1 MVLADHD
8 MILVGS
14 SNMDY
19 RSFFLNFE
27 MDLYIR
33 DRVLADQIQDIML
46 SVAADCV
53 SLAPRDVSNL
63 RIGRLLFRRIMRL
76 FAPLM

>member
-1 MVLADHD
+1 MVLADND
-8 MILVGS
+8 MVLAGS

-27 MDLYIR
+27 TDLYVR
-33 DRVLADQIQDIML
+33 DRSLADQIQDIMK
-46 SVAADCV
+46 SVAADCAP
-53 SLAPRDVSNL
+53 LAPRDVSNL

>member
-1 MVLADHD
+1 MV
-8 MILVGS
+8 LVGS

-33 DRVLADQIQDIML
+33 DGNLADEIQDIMQA
-46 SVAADCV
+46 VAVDCV
-53 SLAPRDVSNL
+53 ALAPRDVSNL